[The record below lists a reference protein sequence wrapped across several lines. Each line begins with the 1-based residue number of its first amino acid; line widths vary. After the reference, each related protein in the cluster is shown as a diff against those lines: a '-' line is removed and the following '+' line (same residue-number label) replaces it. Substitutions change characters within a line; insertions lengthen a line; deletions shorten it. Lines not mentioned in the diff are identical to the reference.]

1 MIEQLEK
8 SPKRTID
15 VGFDLEIEEDGWP
28 PISTEILQALPLGDG
43 KVRIDNTPFFV
54 TSIALGDVVKVYR
67 VDGENYSRC
76 EELVEESGNYALS
89 VILRDH
95 ASRDLIVQLLSKEGC
110 FYEYGEFG
118 QTKMYAISVTE
129 VSAFEEIQARSDE
142 LEANGIISYAELCLA

>member
-8 SPKRTID
+8 SSKKTID
-15 VGFDLEIEEDGWP
+15 VGFDLEIEKDGWP

-54 TSIALGDVVKVYR
+54 TSIALGDVVKVFR

-76 EELVEESGNYALS
+76 EELVEEGGNYALS

-95 ASRDLIVQLLSKEGC
+95 ASKDLIVQLLSEERC
-110 FYEYGEFG
+110 YYEYGEFG
-118 QTKMYAISVTE
+118 KTKMCAISITGLDI
-129 VSAFEEIQARSDE
+129 FEKVQARLNE
-142 LEANGIISYAELCLA
+142 LEANDIISYAELCLV